1 MRFCP
6 KCKKKFPDS
15 IKFCPLDGTTLLGE
29 DQAPAEFRPQRERLE
44 NKVVGSY
51 QLEEVLAEGGM
62 GIIFLARHV
71 KLGRQV
77 ALKMLRPQ
85 FSDNKKAVTRF
96 FREAR
101 AVNEIEHENIIE
113 ITDFIED
120 DHGDNY
126 YIMELLEGQDLRKL
140 LMKEGPLSV
149 PRSLGIAIQIANALA
164 AVHRAGIVHR
174 DMKSENVFMMKR
186 GDNPD
191 FVKLLDFGVAKL
203 IRHTDEE
210 DIHKTIEGTILGTAE
225 YMSPEQASGKPV
237 DFRTDIYSLGVIL
250 YEMLTGRRPISGKS
264 FSEIIYN
271 QLTVT
276 PLRPSQI
283 KDLSLN
289 LPVHLE
295 ELIMQC
301 LEKDPELRPQSM
313 EEMEARMRN
322 IGRDGSVQ
330 CETASRELPAAQK
343 SSRAAF
349 FTVLVVLVAGLGAGA
364 FFLLPWDQAHSE
376 VKPQDQP
383 PPVADVLKPSA
394 PEPPPTAP
402 AGTVQVLFESSPP
415 GAGIFTREGDG
426 PLGTTPATLTLSRT
440 DEVRIF
446 ELRLKGYK
454 PARRRVSMGENSSLK
469 VKLLKGKSAGK
480 KLKKKKKKK
489 KKKGTTDIDM
499 GGTVDPFDE

>member
-15 IKFCPLDGTTLLGE
+15 ISFCPLDGTTLLGE
-29 DQAPAEFRPQRERLE
+29 DQAPREFRQERRRLE
-44 NKVVGSY
+44 NKVLGSY
-51 QLEEVLAEGGM
+51 RLEEVLAEGGM
-62 GIIFLARHV
+62 GIIFLAKHV

-140 LMKEGPLSV
+140 IMKEGPLSV
-149 PRSLGIAIQIANALA
+149 PRSLGIAIQVSNALA
-164 AVHRAGIVHR
+164 AVHQAGIVHR
-174 DMKSENVFMMKR
+174 DLKSENVFLVKR

-250 YEMLTGRRPISGKS
+250 YEMLTGRRPITGKS

-289 LPVHLE
+289 MPVHME

-313 EEMEARMRN
+313 EEMEARLRN
-322 IGRDGSVQ
+322 IGREGSVQ
-330 CETASRELPAAQK
+330 CETASREFPAVQK
-343 SSRAAF
+343 SSRKALWA
-349 FTVLVVLVAGLGAGA
+349 VVVVLVAGLGAGA
-364 FFLLPWDQAHSE
+364 FFLFPWDQAHSE

-383 PPVADVLKPSA
+383 PPVADVKDPPV
-394 PEPPPTAP
+394 PEPPPTRQP
-402 AGTVQVLFESSPP
+402 ETVQVLFESTPQ
-415 GAGIFTREGDG
+415 GAQIFTKEGDG
-426 PLGTTPATLTLSRT
+426 PLGTTPATLTLSRA

-454 PARRRVSMGENSSLK
+454 PARRRVSMAQDSNLN
-469 VKLLKGKSAGK
+469 VPLLKGKPVGMK
-480 KLKKKKKKK
+480 KKKKKKK

-499 GGTVDPFDE
+499 GGTVDPFEE